1 MPFLFCIFLHLHL
14 MHCTIRLL
22 AHIWFFYLSG
32 HVYVEPDLEVQAE
45 QAQIEDFT
53 NLILDQGKPQCI

>member
-1 MPFLFCIFLHLHL
+1 
-14 MHCTIRLL
+14 
-22 AHIWFFYLSG
+22 
-32 HVYVEPDLEVQAE
+32 VEPDLEVQAE